1 MKTILI
7 IGTLD
12 TKGQELQ
19 FIRDLI
25 KGRKHKTLLLDA
37 SVAADPQFPADI
49 SAVEVAKAGGSSLSA
64 LRKQG
69 DRGAALAAMGNG
81 AAKIA
86 ARAYAEKKIDG
97 IIGIGGSGGTSVAST
112 AMQAVPIGVP
122 KVMLSTMAG
131 GDVAPYVAGKD
142 ITMMYSVVDV
152 AGLNRVSR
160 RIFSNAAGAICG
172 MVEQP
177 AMIGKNKPVI
187 VASMFGVTTPCVTA
201 MQGTL
206 EKAGYEVLIFHAT
219 GSGGR
224 SMESL
229 INDGEV
235 AGVADATTTE
245 LCDELVGGVLS
256 AGRER
261 LDAAAKA
268 GVPQVVSLGALDM
281 VNFGGIESV
290 PEKFRKRNLYVHN
303 PQITLMRTT
312 KAECAELGKI
322 IAGKLNKSKGPTALF
337 IPLGGVSIIDA
348 PGQVFHDPKA
358 DAALFEALESNIN
371 PKKVEIVK
379 LDHNIND
386 PEFADAMA
394 QKLLSLLQRK

>member
-1 MKTILI
+1 M
-7 IGTLD
+7 
-12 TKGQELQ
+12 
-19 FIRDLI
+19 
-25 KGRKHKTLLLDA
+25 
-37 SVAADPQFPADI
+37 
-49 SAVEVAKAGGSSLSA
+49 EVAKAGGSSLSV
-64 LRKQG
+64 LRKKG

-177 AMIGKNKPVI
+177 AMIGKDKPVI

-206 EKAGYEVLIFHAT
+206 EKEGYEVLIFHAT

-235 AGVADATTTE
+235 VGVADATTTE

-312 KAECAELGKI
+312 KGECAELGKI
-322 IAGKLNKSKGPTALF
+322 IADKT
-337 IPLGGVSIIDA
+337 
-348 PGQVFHDPKA
+348 
-358 DAALFEALESNIN
+358 
-371 PKKVEIVK
+371 
-379 LDHNIND
+379 
-386 PEFADAMA
+386 
-394 QKLLSLLQRK
+394 

>member
-12 TKGQELQ
+12 TKGQELR

-25 KGRKHKTLLLDA
+25 WGRKHKTLLLDA
-37 SVAADPQFPADI
+37 SVADDPQFPADI
-49 SAVEVAKAGGSSLSA
+49 SAVEVAKAGGSSLFA
-64 LRKQG
+64 LRKKG
-69 DRGAALAAMGNG
+69 DRGEALAVMGNG

-177 AMIGKNKPVI
+177 AMIGKDKPVI

-206 EKAGYEVLIFHAT
+206 EKEGYEVLIFHAT

-235 AGVADATTTE
+235 VGVADATTTE

-256 AGRER
+256 AGQER

-312 KAECAELGKI
+312 KGECAELGKI
-322 IAGKLNKSKGPTALF
+322 IADKLNKSKGPTALF
-337 IPLGGVSIIDA
+337 IPLGGVSMIDA

-358 DAALFEALESNIN
+358 DAALFEALENNIN
-371 PKKVEIVK
+371 PNKVEIVK

>member
-12 TKGQELQ
+12 TKGQELR

-25 KGRKHKTLLLDA
+25 WGRKHKTLLLDA
-37 SVAADPQFPADI
+37 SVADDPQFPADI
-49 SAVEVAKAGGSSLSA
+49 SAVEVAKAGGSSLFA
-64 LRKQG
+64 LRKKG
-69 DRGAALAAMGNG
+69 DRGEALAVMGNG
-81 AAKIA
+81 AAKIS

-112 AMQAVPIGVP
+112 AMQAVPIGIP

-177 AMIGKNKPVI
+177 AMIGEDKPVI

-206 EKAGYEVLIFHAT
+206 EKEGYEVLIFHAT

-235 AGVADATTTE
+235 VGVADATTTE

-256 AGRER
+256 AGQER
-261 LDAAAKA
+261 LDAAAKS

-312 KAECAELGKI
+312 KGECAELGKI
-322 IAGKLNKSKGPTALF
+322 IADKLNKSKGPTALF
-337 IPLGGVSIIDA
+337 IPLGGVSMIDA

-358 DAALFEALESNIN
+358 DAALFEALENNIN
-371 PKKVEIVK
+371 PNKVEIVK

>member
-37 SVAADPQFPADI
+37 SVADDPQFPADI

-64 LRKQG
+64 LRKKG
-69 DRGAALAAMGNG
+69 DRGAALEAMGNG

-86 ARAYAEKKIDG
+86 ARVYAEKKIDG

-177 AMIGKNKPVI
+177 AMIGKDKPVI

-206 EKAGYEVLIFHAT
+206 EKAGYEVLVFHAT

-235 AGVADATTTE
+235 VGVADATTTE

-261 LDAAAKA
+261 LDAAAQA

-312 KAECAELGKI
+312 KGECAELGKI
-322 IAGKLNKSKGPTALF
+322 IADKLNKSKGPTALF
-337 IPLGGVSIIDA
+337 IPLGGVSMIDA
-348 PGQVFHDPKA
+348 PGQVFYDPKA
-358 DAALFEALESNIN
+358 DAALFEALENNIN
-371 PKKVEIVK
+371 PNKVEIVK

-394 QKLLSLLQRK
+394 QKLLSLLQGK